1 MQTHCGHVFC
11 KYPVGGLQAKST
23 MASECIMRATAVKS
37 MCPLC
42 KTSCTRRMIRASEEM
57 QRLVEQFSRLAAAVD
72 QIGQPAVRPAP
83 EKKRAARVVTPLKR
97 SAVRRL
103 ALSPVTSQQQSTDIE
118 HLRTVNER
126 IMSEITRIDAQLSLH
141 SRGGLT
147 QCSGEPEVV
156 LSSTGLPSQASTCA
170 TDSYVPEHRLVV
182 TTTML
187 GPEER
192 ARVRSWTESV
202 GGIYS
207 PLYDDSVTHVIARE
221 GEEQLAVRSMKT
233 MQAIING
240 SWLLPYRWV
249 EACVSSGAVRREE
262 AFELQ
267 GDQYSDDE
275 GPRRSRMSRLN
286 SESKLL
292 DGYSVY
298 LFGVFGTPSRGD
310 LGALLACAGAR
321 VIGSV
326 AELARMRSPAE
337 EVLVIGDPAECCDLE
352 RDQGVIERFAFV
364 QTEWLYASI
373 SAYEPLPV
381 DGFRFL

>member
-1 MQTHCGHVFC
+1 
-11 KYPVGGLQAKST
+11 
-23 MASECIMRATAVKS
+23 

-72 QIGQPAVRPAP
+72 QIGQPAARPAP
-83 EKKRAARVVTPLKR
+83 EKKKAPRAVTPLKR
-97 SAVRRL
+97 PAVRRL
-103 ALSPVTSQQQSTDIE
+103 ALSPITSQQQSTDIE

-147 QCSGEPEVV
+147 QCSEEPDAV
-156 LSSTGLPSQASTCA
+156 LGSTEEPSPPSRAITCA
-170 TDSYVPEHRLVV
+170 IDSYVPKQRIVV

-207 PLYDDSVTHVIARE
+207 ALYNDSVTHVIALE

-233 MQAIING
+233 MQAVING

-249 EACVSSGAVRREE
+249 EACMSSGTVRREE

-275 GPRRSRMSRLN
+275 GPRRSRMSKLN

-298 LFGVFGTPSRGD
+298 LFGAFGTPSRSD
-310 LGALLACAGAR
+310 LGSLLVCAGAR

-326 AELARMRSPAE
+326 AELARMRSHAE

-352 RDQGVIERFAFV
+352 RDQGIIERFAFV

-373 SAYEPLPV
+373 SAYEPLPA